1 MWLSI
6 KKKKQGT
13 QSKYG
18 QKTRTGNSFSKK
30 DRSPTGH
37 EATLN
42 ISTYQK
48 NANEKYSEKSPHTS
62 ENCHPQKPT
71 VNVGEGVEKREPS
84 YSIGRKVNWY
94 SHYAEWYGGSLRN

>member
-1 MWLSI
+1 MGRRPEQAILSP
-6 KKKKQGT
+6 KKIDHQ
-13 QSKYG
+13 QA
-18 QKTRTGNSFSKK
+18 
-30 DRSPTGH
+30 H